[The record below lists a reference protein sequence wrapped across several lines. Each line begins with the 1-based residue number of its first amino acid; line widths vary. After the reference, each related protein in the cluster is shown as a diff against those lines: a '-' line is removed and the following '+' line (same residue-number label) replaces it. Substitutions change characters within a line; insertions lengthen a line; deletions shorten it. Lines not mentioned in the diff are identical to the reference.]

1 MILMTTLTALVILF
15 PRESVQFSI
24 WCYVQAAFFVINCQL
39 FWFEW
44 NLYRQL
50 RKDFEKL
57 DYEAYIPPFKF
68 VPLQYRDLD
77 E

>member
-1 MILMTTLTALVILF
+1 MIFMSVLTALVILF
-15 PRESVQFSI
+15 PQESIQFSV
-24 WCYVQAAFFVINCQL
+24 WCYVQAVYFIINVQL

-44 NLYRQL
+44 NLYREL
-50 RKDFEKL
+50 KKEFEKL

-68 VPLQYRDLD
+68 VPLQHRDLD

>member
-1 MILMTTLTALVILF
+1 MIWMTTLTALVVLF
-15 PRESVQFSI
+15 PRECVAFSL
-24 WCYVQAAFFVINCQL
+24 WCYVQLAYFVINCQL

-50 RKDFEKL
+50 KKDFEKL

-68 VPLQYRDLD
+68 IPLQHRDED